1 MTKIQ
6 MFGTFG
12 FVILN
17 LFRISHFGFTIS
29 AEEIS
34 AISTIVCW
42 H

>member
-17 LFRISHFGFTIS
+17 LFRISDLRFLIK
-29 AEEIS
+29 EIS
-34 AISTIVCW
+34 PISNIDR
-42 H
+42 